1 MRTDI
6 EMGVEIMNKY
16 ELTHNGVEVGVYD
29 NGSLALDAMEE
40 ILDKLDGKYHAK
52 VNHTTCD
59 CETEAEISTLIYQ
72 TDEGSQQVFL
82 IEKIDVAED

>member
-1 MRTDI
+1 MS
-6 EMGVEIMNKY
+6 KY

-72 TDEGSQQVFL
+72 TDEGDQQVFL